1 MVCQCAKTGMLGFS
15 RTTAEIRSPLIPA
28 APPPKRHP
36 YDQWSP
42 DARALDLVG
51 DKWTLLIIRD
61 LAAGPRRFVELQR
74 VLPGISTEQ
83 LRSRLN
89 RMVADGL
96 LTRQRYREVPPRVDY
111 ELTERSRELM
121 PVLGALAQWGYD
133 WTWTAP
139 RAGED
144 VNVGAIF
151 RLAPGL
157 LEPPAGLEGAVEL
170 IVDAEGEAP
179 ERRYLVTMRDG
190 SVEIA
195 ERERDGTPTATVRGS
210 VAAWVRALGP
220 EGDLDELEFDGNRSL
235 ADGLLTGFADAAARS
250 HAASRLAAPRYFLP
264 ARVVRFVDVREGAL
278 GPARSP
284 AGRRCGSRGCPRS
297 ARPRRRSACSR
308 SWGRC
313 PCPRGRRTARAG
325 RGRSCRGSSS
335 GARDG
340 SPGSRRRAGR
350 TGAGSGRR
358 RRSSRARCR
367 RVRPR
372 RW

>member
-1 MVCQCAKTGMLGFS
+1 VDRYADFRLYDCRNPEL
-15 RTTAEIRSPLIPA
+15 PIPA

-111 ELTERSRELM
+111 ELTERSRDLM

-144 VNVGAIF
+144 INVGAIF

-170 IVDAEGEAP
+170 VVDADGETP
-179 ERRYLVTMRDG
+179 ERRYLVTIHGGR
-190 SVEIA
+190 VEIA
-195 ERERDGTPTATVRGS
+195 ERERDGTPSATVRGS

-220 EGDLDELEFDGNRSL
+220 EGDLDELEFEGNRRL
-235 ADGLLTGFADAAARS
+235 ADGLLTGFADAAAR
-250 HAASRLAAPRYFLP
+250 
-264 ARVVRFVDVREGAL
+264 
-278 GPARSP
+278 
-284 AGRRCGSRGCPRS
+284 RS
-297 ARPRRRSACSR
+297 AQA
-308 SWGRC
+308 
-313 PCPRGRRTARAG
+313 A
-325 RGRSCRGSSS
+325 
-335 GARDG
+335 
-340 SPGSRRRAGR
+340 
-350 TGAGSGRR
+350 
-358 RRSSRARCR
+358 
-367 RVRPR
+367 
-372 RW
+372 